1 MEASMHG
8 FFDNSGGNDNRT
20 QRSSNI
26 GFWAWPAL
34 LGIGLIGL
42 VIAKPAASSWISQ
55 AVEAEFAGSFLAPD
69 LAPSQIARP
78 AMQFRTVR
86 AN

>member
-1 MEASMHG
+1 MHG
-8 FFDNSGGNDNRT
+8 SLDKSGGNDNRT
-20 QRSSNI
+20 GWSSKI
-26 GFWAWPAL
+26 GFWALPAL
-34 LGIGLIGL
+34 LAIGLIGL
-42 VIAKPAASSWISQ
+42 VIAKPDASNWISQ